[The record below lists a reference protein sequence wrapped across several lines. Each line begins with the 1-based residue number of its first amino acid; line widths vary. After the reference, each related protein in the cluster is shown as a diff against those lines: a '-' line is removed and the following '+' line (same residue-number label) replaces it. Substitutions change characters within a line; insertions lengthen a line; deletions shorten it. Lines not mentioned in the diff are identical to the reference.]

1 MNTRTPT
8 FDRVRYITRAAAA
21 RRVHRTTQTIKAWEA
36 TKGLVA
42 LRINARLF
50 VYDRSEFEVVAQ
62 EVAPL
67 QPSIRRIK

>member
-1 MNTRTPT
+1 MNTRPST
-8 FDRVRYITRAAAA
+8 FDRVRFITRAAAA
-21 RRVHRTTQTIKAWEA
+21 RRVHRTTQTLKAWEA

-42 LRINARLF
+42 VRINARLF
-50 VYDRSEFEVVAQ
+50 VYDRTEFEVVAQ